1 MPAVREASIE
11 RRPPVRRRWRVTPRF
26 WLILMLLFGAYMAY
40 AYITGFIEIARL
52 ERAIAAVEEEIE
64 RVTLENEALRRELA
78 RLQSPE
84 YIEKV
89 AREELGLVM
98 PGETAVI
105 IAEPAK
111 GSGAAR

>member
-1 MPAVREASIE
+1 MG
-11 RRPPVRRRWRVTPRF
+11 RPPARRRWRVTPRF
-26 WLILMLLFGAYMAY
+26 WLILMLVFGAYMAY

-52 ERAIAAVEEEIE
+52 ERAIAAVEKEIE
-64 RVTLENEALRRELA
+64 KVTLENEALRRELA

-105 IAEPAK
+105 IAEPAPN
-111 GSGAAR
+111 AAAVR